1 MDISEIENIGCA
13 AAPRPEANPRESASP
28 KAERLEAI
36 ARILADEEA
45 LWGPHRRHDP
55 DERHFARLVRTDEYE
70 AWLLTWTSD
79 QGVELHDHGGS
90 SGVVL
95 VLEGELVE
103 HATEVAS
110 AAPLR
115 ETRWPRGSA
124 HAFGPG
130 HVHDL
135 RNAGDAPATSIHVYS
150 PPLSTMTFYD
160 HRTASYLKPLRI
172 EVVERC
178 DDGEAPSKR
187 RSIDRVLTDAR
198 GRLTRVGPE
207 QAALLRAGGG
217 LLVDIRP
224 SEQRAREGEIPG
236 ALLVERNVLEW
247 RLDPASDH
255 RLGVVTSYE
264 QPIVIVCSEG
274 YASSLAAAS
283 LQDLGLVNAT
293 DLAGGFRAWEAAGLP
308 VRRAR

>member
-1 MDISEIENIGCA
+1 MDISEIEDIGRA
-13 AAPRPEANPRESASP
+13 AVTRHAGAPSEPTQSQN
-28 KAERLEAI
+28 LEAI

-79 QGVELHDHGGS
+79 QSVELHDHGGS

-103 HATEVAS
+103 HATDVAS

-135 RNAGDAPATSIHVYS
+135 RNADDAPATSIHVYS

-160 HRTASYLKPLRI
+160 HRAASYLKPLRV
-172 EVVERC
+172 EVVER
-178 DDGEAPSKR
+178 DDDEAPSKR
-187 RSIDRVLTDAR
+187 RSIDRVLADAR
-198 GRLTRVGPE
+198 RRLSRVGPE

-255 RLGVVTSYE
+255 RLGVVASYE

>member
-1 MDISEIENIGCA
+1 MGW
-13 AAPRPEANPRESASP
+13 
-28 KAERLEAI
+28 
-36 ARILADEEA
+36 ARTVAMT
-45 LWGPHRRHDP
+45 RTSVT
-55 DERHFARLVRTDEYE
+55 FARLVRTDEYE

-103 HATEVAS
+103 HATDVAS
-110 AAPLR
+110 GAPLR

-130 HVHDL
+130 HIHDL
-135 RNAGDAPATSIHVYS
+135 RNAGAASATSIHVYS

-160 HRTASYLKPLRI
+160 HRAASYLKPLRI
-172 EVVERC
+172 EVVARE
-178 DDGEAPSKR
+178 DDGASSGR
-187 RSIDRVLTDAR
+187 RSIDRVLADAR
-198 GRLTRVGPE
+198 ARLTRVGPE
-207 QAALLRAGGG
+207 QAALLRSGG
-217 LLVDIRP
+217 
-224 SEQRAREGEIPG
+224 
-236 ALLVERNVLEW
+236 EW

-274 YASSLAAAS
+274 DASSLAAAS
-283 LQDLGLVNAT
+283 LQDIGLVNAT

>member
-1 MDISEIENIGCA
+1 MDISEIETTRRSGA
-13 AAPRPEANPRESASP
+13 TPGAASP
-28 KAERLEAI
+28 QTSRLEAI

-79 QGVELHDHGGS
+79 QGVELDDHGGA

-103 HATEVAS
+103 HSTELAS
-110 AAPLR
+110 RAALR

-135 RNAGDAPATSIHVYS
+135 RNGGGTPATSIHVYS

-160 HRTASYLKPLRI
+160 HRAASYLKPLRI
-172 EVVERC
+172 EVVERD
-178 DDGEAPSKR
+178 DDGESFRGKH
-187 RSIDRVLTDAR
+187 RSIDRVLAAAR
-198 GRLTRVGPE
+198 ARLTRVTPE
-207 QAALLRAGGG
+207 RAALLRAGGG

-293 DLAGGFRAWEAAGLP
+293 DLDGGFRAWEAAGLP
-308 VRRAR
+308 VRRTR

>member
-1 MDISEIENIGCA
+1 MDISEIAKIGRA
-13 AAPRPEANPRESASP
+13 AVARREDGPRQAGSPRT
-28 KAERLEAI
+28 ERLEAI

-103 HATEVAS
+103 HATEVVS
-110 AAPLR
+110 GAPLR

-124 HAFGPG
+124 HTFGPG

-160 HRTASYLKPLRI
+160 HRAATYLKPLRI
-172 EVVERC
+172 EVVER
-178 DDGEAPSKR
+178 DGDEASSKR
-187 RSIDRVLTDAR
+187 RSIDGVLADAR
-198 GRLTRVGPE
+198 GRLTRVGPQ

-308 VRRAR
+308 VRRTR